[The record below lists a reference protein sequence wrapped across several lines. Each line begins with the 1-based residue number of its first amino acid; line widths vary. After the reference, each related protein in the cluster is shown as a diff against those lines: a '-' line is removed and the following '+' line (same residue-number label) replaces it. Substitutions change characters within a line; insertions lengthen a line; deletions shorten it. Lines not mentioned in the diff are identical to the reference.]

1 MTRRTEDW
9 PLSRNGARRV
19 PGWDDTDSPPPDRT
33 PWGFVV
39 GIMLGV
45 ALWIAAGVALRVW
58 GWL

>member
-9 PLSRNGARRV
+9 PLSRDGARRV
-19 PGWDDTDSPPPDRT
+19 PGWDDGDEPPERT
-33 PWGFVV
+33 GWGFIV
-39 GIMLGV
+39 GILLGV